1 MKSGWIEKKLRI
13 SLTRSARKALTQRQ
27 AVLVAEMELLFSCI
41 VRKRV
46 YFGEPDGKP
55 FEQINEKLGIRFSPL
70 VGSSCQVSGQK
81 ADLPVGAFP
90 LTDAARFL
98 PKWLIIDFRNGQWAG
113 KFGY

>member
-27 AVLVAEMELLFSCI
+27 AVLVAEMELLFSCL

-46 YFGEPDGKP
+46 YFYDPGSKP
-55 FEQINEKLGIRFSPL
+55 FEQINEKLGIRFRPVVSR
-70 VGSSCQVSGQK
+70 GCQVSGQK
-81 ADLPVGAFP
+81 ADLPVDDFP
-90 LTDAARFL
+90 LKDAERFL